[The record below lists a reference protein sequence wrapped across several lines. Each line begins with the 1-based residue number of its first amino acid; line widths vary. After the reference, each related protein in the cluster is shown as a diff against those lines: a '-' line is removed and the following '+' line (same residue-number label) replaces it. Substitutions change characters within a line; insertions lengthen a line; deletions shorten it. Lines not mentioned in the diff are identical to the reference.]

1 MSPVNDATS
10 SQDYE
15 EIEQFNK
22 LAAQWWDEDGPFKP
36 LHRLNP
42 ARLQFICQSLTHHFG
57 NVVKRDV
64 AGDTVLP
71 LKDISIVDIG
81 CGGGLVA
88 EPLARLGAGVTGIDA
103 SVHSIQVATAH
114 AQQMNLPVTYICTS
128 AENLC
133 STEATFDVVI
143 ALEIVEHVANVQ
155 DFFQSCTQLVA
166 PGGVL
171 IVSTLNRTWQSYAV
185 AIAGAEYVL
194 RILPRGTHNWH
205 KFLSPAEIAHSL
217 RELNFSFV
225 NLQGL
230 SYSIFKQEWSLSN
243 KLNVNYIG
251 CAKRV

>member
-1 MSPVNDATS
+1 MSPVDNPSS
-10 SQDYE
+10 SQDYK
-15 EIEQFNK
+15 EIEQFDK

-36 LHRLNP
+36 LHQLNP
-42 ARLQFICQSLTHHFG
+42 ARLQFICQNLTHHFG
-57 NVVKRDV
+57 KGVKRDV
-64 AGDTVLP
+64 AGGTALP

-88 EPLARLGAGVTGIDA
+88 EPLSRLGASVTGIDA
-103 SVHSIQVATAH
+103 SVHTIQVATAH
-114 AQQMNLPVTYICTS
+114 ARQMNLPVTYICTS

-133 STEATFDVVI
+133 STGATFDVVI